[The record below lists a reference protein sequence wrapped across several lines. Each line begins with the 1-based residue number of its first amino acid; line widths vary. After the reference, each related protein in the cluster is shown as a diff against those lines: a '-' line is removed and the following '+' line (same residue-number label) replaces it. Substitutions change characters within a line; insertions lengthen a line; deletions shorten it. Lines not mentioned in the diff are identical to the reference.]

1 MAVQRRVRGG
11 QHLRMC
17 GQAQIIVG
25 AQIDDFAPL
34 AVCAQG
40 VDVRALRAAQHALL
54 FEQTGLF
61 DACQFVL

>member
-1 MAVQRRVRGG
+1 MAVQRRMRGC
-11 QHLRMC
+11 QHLRVRR
-17 GQAQIIVG
+17 QAQIIVG
-25 AQIDDFAPL
+25 AQINHLAPL